1 MTKKII
7 IAITIINISL
17 LHLVADGVKVEHTK
31 MMSLGD
37 MVSTNAKI
45 TQLSNQKQEIV
56 SILGGHIEKYFV
68 KQGEEIK
75 DGDKIV
81 LMKSMKL
88 SQMTAEYL
96 ALSKQI
102 KASKTDLNT
111 AQELYRK
118 GVGSREEKNSKIIS
132 LQDIK
137 SKRNSLKSQL
147 EALGISTKELNSTTD
162 ELILYAHAD
171 GVVSELLTPLH
182 STVDAQTPLVRIAKE
197 SGYYALAYLTID
209 RAMRVTQ
216 DTQGWIEVAKKRYRC
231 SFVQLLPDID
241 EETQQAQV
249 LFWIEGDPKRLL
261 LGAYLQIDIS
271 LPPYEKRVTVKS
283 SALSMMQGEWV
294 IFLSREEGDEKEH
307 DDHKEHGDDEKHKE
321 HDEHKDEA
329 KDQEEHDE
337 HGDHDKHEESLYTPQ
352 VVEIITRSGDLVAI
366 RGVDAGVEYVSEGVY
381 IVKSKMLKSS
391 LGGHGH

>member
-1 MTKKII
+1 M
-7 IAITIINISL
+7 
-17 LHLVADGVKVEHTK
+17 
-31 MMSLGD
+31 
-37 MVSTNAKI
+37 
-45 TQLSNQKQEIV
+45 
-56 SILGGHIEKYFV
+56 GGHIERYFV
-68 KQGEEIK
+68 KQGEKIK
-75 DGDKIV
+75 SGDEIV
-81 LMKSMKL
+81 LIKSMKL

-147 EALGISTKELNSTTD
+147 EALGISTKDLNATTD

-171 GVVSELLTPLH
+171 GVVSELLAPLH
-182 STVDAQTPLVRIAKE
+182 STVDAQTPLVKISKE
-197 SGYYALAYLTID
+197 SGYYALAYLTMEK
-209 RAMRVTQ
+209 AMRVTQ
-216 DTQGWIEVAKKRYRC
+216 DTEGWIEVAQKRYRC

-271 LPPYEKRVTVKS
+271 LPPYEKRVTIKS
-283 SALSMMQGEWV
+283 GALSMMQGEWV
-294 IFLSREEGDEKEH
+294 IFLPQEVKVKNGYQGEEKVEESKDAEDGEEKEH
-307 DDHKEHGDDEKHKE
+307 
-321 HDEHKDEA
+321 
-329 KDQEEHDE
+329 
-337 HGDHDKHEESLYTPQ
+337 EESPYTPQ
-352 VVEIITRSGDLVAI
+352 IVEIISHSGDLVAI
-366 RGVDAGVEYVSEGVY
+366 KGVDEGVEYVSEGVY
-381 IVKSKMLKSS
+381 IIKSRMLKSS
-391 LGGHGH
+391 LGDGD